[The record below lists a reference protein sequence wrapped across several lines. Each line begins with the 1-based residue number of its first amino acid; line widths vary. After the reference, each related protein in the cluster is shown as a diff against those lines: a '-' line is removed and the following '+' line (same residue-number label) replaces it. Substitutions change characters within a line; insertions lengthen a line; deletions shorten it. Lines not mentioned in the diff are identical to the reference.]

1 MSGFISPD
9 LGAAASFYLALYILF
24 TVFMTC
30 IVFRKG
36 FLTVYTFLWAFGII
50 RSGGQLCGVMYAKL
64 GPSHY
69 KWLIAYLVLG
79 AEGYLTLILSAF
91 RFTCKAQMHKFG
103 SSWILTL
110 GPPIRTFF
118 FRKQLSWRLIFHLL
132 LIPANVFIIAGGSML
147 AGMSSEQLQ
156 TDHEGIETSRG
167 LRTAGQAIFVF
178 MTIAAVFL
186 NLYVYVKEGVR
197 NNLTIG
203 VMCASPFLLVRGVFG
218 ILSIYVAAMNY
229 FDTTNYTAGG
239 STSHKLTIYEYV
251 LSTTMEFVASC
262 CLASTLWFNSGNQGA
277 LNSDEEK

>member
-1 MSGFISPD
+1 
-9 LGAAASFYLALYILF
+9 
-24 TVFMTC
+24 
-30 IVFRKG
+30 
-36 FLTVYTFLWAFGII
+36 
-50 RSGGQLCGVMYAKL
+50 
-64 GPSHY
+64 
-69 KWLIAYLVLG
+69 
-79 AEGYLTLILSAF
+79 
-91 RFTCKAQMHKFG
+91 
-103 SSWILTL
+103 
-110 GPPIRTFF
+110 
-118 FRKQLSWRLIFHLL
+118 
-132 LIPANVFIIAGGSML
+132 ML

-167 LRTAGQAIFVF
+167 LRIAGQAIFIF
-178 MTIAAVFL
+178 MTMAAVFL

-262 CLASTLWFNSGNQGA
+262 SLASTLWFNSENQGA
-277 LNSDEEK
+277 LNQDEEK